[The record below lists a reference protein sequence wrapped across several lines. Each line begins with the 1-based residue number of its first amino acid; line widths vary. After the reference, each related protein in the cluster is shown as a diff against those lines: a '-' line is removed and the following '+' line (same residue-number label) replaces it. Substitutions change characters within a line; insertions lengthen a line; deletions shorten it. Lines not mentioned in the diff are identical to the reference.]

1 MYLQDQ
7 AFPGSGEATL
17 RFDKRVDAPTATAIK
32 ASGQEETPRDV
43 RALWPELVERVY
55 QGDHRAAVDMARLCR
70 PGIHLLLKLN
80 LGAVGLDHLVDETVA
95 GAVDCVRRGRIREP
109 RDLAD
114 FVRSVIQRQAPKS
127 GHGASDQ
134 ARARRRSVSIERA
147 LRNFRPDE
155 KLWLRRFYV
164 EGWESAQISA
174 ASGMS
179 ESAFSELR
187 RRLREEAGIPSNTSR
202 TQRAAAANSV

>member
-17 RFDKRVDAPTATAIK
+17 RFDKRVDATIATAIQ
-32 ASGQEETPRDV
+32 AGGEEETPRDV
-43 RALWPELVERVY
+43 RAIWPELVERVY

-80 LGAVGLDHLVDETVA
+80 LGAVGLEHLVEETVA
-95 GAVDCVRRGRIREP
+95 GAVDSVRRGRIREP
-109 RDLAD
+109 QDLAD
-114 FVRSVIQRQAPKS
+114 FVRSVIQRQAPQS

-134 ARARRRSVSIERA
+134 ARARRRAVGIERA
-147 LRNFRPDE
+147 LRSFAPAE
-155 KLWLRRFYV
+155 QLWLRRFYV
-164 EGWESAQISA
+164 EGWEAAQIAA

-179 ESAFSELR
+179 ESAFSDLR
-187 RRLREEAGIPSNTSR
+187 RRLREEAGIAPGTP
-202 TQRAAAANSV
+202 RARHATAANGD